1 MATFLTDGSTVEYT
15 PSSAVTAG
23 DVVVQGNMVGIAPLD
38 IAADALGALQISGV
52 FTFDKDNTESGVT
65 VGVDA
70 YWDSGASQATPTV
83 GSNQLMGMFAET
95 AATADTTCRVVLLND
110 PSA

>member
-52 FTFDKDNTESGVT
+52 VTFDKDNTDPGLT

-70 YWDSGASQATPTV
+70 YWDSGASQATPTI

-95 AATADTTCRVVLLND
+95 AATADTTCRVVLMND